1 MQEFEVVQQPL
12 LFRPEEA
19 AMRLGVGRTMVYELI
34 RSGRLRSVKVGGARR
49 ISAAALVDFVAELE
63 REAAA

>member
-19 AMRLGVGRTMVYELI
+19 ARRLGVGRTMVYELI

-49 ISAAALVDFVAELE
+49 ITAAALVDFVAELE

>member
-49 ISAAALVDFVAELE
+49 IPAAALVDFVAELE